1 MQVIK
6 VTIDHADDTLFFYLE
21 DGRVTPWAIPLA
33 VGEYYRA
40 YAEGIR
46 LDIEE
51 GFKFLALSTEDAEYL
66 DTSDHEII
74 YQITLH

>member
-1 MQVIK
+1 MK
-6 VTIDHADDTLFFYLE
+6 VTKITIDHADDTLFFYLE
-21 DGRVTPWAIPLA
+21 DGRVSPWAIPLA
-33 VGEYYRA
+33 VGEYYKA

-51 GFKFLALSTEDAEYL
+51 GFKFLTLSPEDAECL

-74 YQITLH
+74 FQITLH